1 MAFFLARQPV
11 VSAVPISDEWH
22 PNVYW
27 SMVLVLFC
35 MCSCKNQ
42 YNLIPK
48 CLFWFAFYYFSWNF
62 FFAHAH
68 LLKLAEI
75 SNSLALPWCQAQ
87 VWWLMLLGLHQST
100 YFALHV
106 EKMFTKKKM
115 PSFYLARY
123 PKPRWDV
130 VPSTSEWL
138 TAMNVCE
145 YMKLPRDLHVMVG
158 GPDLTRLSW
167 ILVQIGN
174 F

>member
-1 MAFFLARQPV
+1 MNDTLMFTEV
-11 VSAVPISDEWH
+11 
-22 PNVYW
+22 W
-27 SMVLVLFC
+27 SLFC
-35 MCSCKNQ
+35 FVCVPVKTSTIWFLNVCSGLPS
-42 YNLIPK
+42 YI
-48 CLFWFAFYYFSWNF
+48 FHYFLWNF

-145 YMKLPRDLHVMVG
+145 PMKLPRDLHVMVG